1 MIGAT
6 TEGFVGTE
14 GDTEPLPDALSRV
27 GGCGMTRNDAVFDS
41 NADKAKGRADFI
53 LPALR

>member
-1 MIGAT
+1 
-6 TEGFVGTE
+6 
-14 GDTEPLPDALSRV
+14 LPDALSRV